1 MRAFLAAVAL
11 VALAGCASSPSAS
24 EQAVSRAGQGT
35 KGTVIVSTTRSGY
48 SRTDGWLKFNCDS
61 GAHGEIADHRPLV
74 HAVRG
79 VAFSLPVASDPN
91 RRADSPMA
99 QVHVIELPSG
109 RCEFFS
115 HSAIAYGVPAGS
127 YSSMLKTV
135 IVSENRPFSIRFEV
149 RPNVTTYIG
158 SFNVK
163 WVDGK
168 MSYWYEDQYERDLR
182 TLTTAQ
188 APKPAPERRIA
199 TVVRW

>member
-1 MRAFLAAVAL
+1 MRAFVGAVAL

-24 EQAVSRAGQGT
+24 EQGVSRARQGA

-48 SRTDGWLKFNCDS
+48 SRTDGWLKFTCDS
-61 GAHGEIADHRPLV
+61 GANGVIADHRPLAR
-74 HAVRG
+74 AVRG
-79 VAFSLPVASDPN
+79 VAFSLPVASDRP
-91 RRADSPMA
+91 DSPMR

-127 YSSMLKTV
+127 STSMLKTV
-135 IVSENRPFSIRFEV
+135 IVTENRPFSIRFEV

-168 MSYWYEDQYERDLR
+168 MSYWYEDRYERDLR
-182 TLTTAQ
+182 TLGTAEAQ
-188 APKPAPERRIA
+188 KPAPDRRIA
-199 TVVRW
+199 TVVSW